1 MLARVHY
8 IIYTIVGALLASLCI
23 ALTAG
28 CGRAGGGADHCGGDT
43 IAMAYARNLH
53 MVAHPDGIEVT
64 MLDPWHEGRTL
75 ARYFLTS
82 DTTRQGEGVIHVP
95 LRRAAVFTSV
105 HCALFSEL
113 GALSS
118 VRGVCDLQY
127 MPTSTMG
134 WGRDASATWATA
146 WSPTWS
152 GSSTSCPMPCCAAP
166 SSRMAVMAR

>member
-113 GALSS
+113 GALSP
-118 VRGVCDLQY
+118 VRGVSAAGMLPRLPPALRTGRR
-127 MPTSTMG
+127 PTLT
-134 WGRDASATWATA
+134 R
-146 WSPTWS
+146 
-152 GSSTSCPMPCCAAP
+152 
-166 SSRMAVMAR
+166 